1 MDSKKFSGIITT
13 ALTSHRLTINAQ
25 LFHGLKNIL
34 EATGKAP
41 IVVPNLEILLEY
53 CSGIIASPLAQ
64 MVTLVCDPAISH
76 ILKEELASCKTIPPE
91 LVNKLRIVTE
101 YHHYK
106 CPIIYVLAERRDE
119 DSLRLV
125 DYVPITMFDYSVTCD
140 KYCKANDLKPKLG
153 GGKSNG

>member
-1 MDSKKFSGIITT
+1 MNMGNKKISGIVTMEL
-13 ALTSHRLTINAQ
+13 AGHRLTMTAQ

-53 CSGIIASPLAQ
+53 CSGIIGSPLAQ
-64 MVTLVCDPAISH
+64 KVTLVCDPGISH
-76 ILKEELASCKTIPPE
+76 ILKEELANCKTIPPE
-91 LVNKLRIVTE
+91 LVNNLRIVTE

-125 DYVPITMFDYSVTCD
+125 DYVPITMIDYAETRD
-140 KYCKANDLKPKLG
+140 KYCKPGKLKLITE
-153 GGKSNG
+153 